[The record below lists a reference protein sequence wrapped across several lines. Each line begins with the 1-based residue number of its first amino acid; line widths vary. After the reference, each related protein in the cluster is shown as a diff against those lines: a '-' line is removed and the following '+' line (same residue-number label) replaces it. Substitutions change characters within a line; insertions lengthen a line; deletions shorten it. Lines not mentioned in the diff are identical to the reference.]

1 MLRKLTKQ
9 VDEKKQVEN
18 RTHVTFIGDSTIDN
32 RIWVDGLVSSYFKS
46 LIGIQR
52 CSHEEKVQQSHRL
65 FFKPNLSVIEH
76 FMDMSP
82 NYIVH
87 DFTNDGFTTK
97 DCLQGQLRD
106 KVFGEGRFSLFPH
119 VKFSPLVEGA
129 NSIKQSQH
137 IILSVG
143 GNNFREFLMTA
154 MNLEGSNR
162 RQYIKENFSDV
173 IKEMQQEY
181 IEILRKIRELNSQAQ
196 IILMTQYY
204 PSVVQNNYQIYQFM
218 HEVGKILNLGGSAHD
233 PLTVIHEIM
242 VQTYSNVLK
251 QISHENILVA
261 DITSSLDPLDIN
273 NHVHQ
278 IEPSSIG
285 GRKIAHALK
294 FLTSN
299 DSVRPG
305 RVYRFT
311 PNFFISP
318 TANHV
323 IHSDLDKWM
332 PLTPSELH
340 KGFEDLTRTES
351 QKKTFS
357 FSK

>member
-1 MLRKLTKQ
+1 MLRKLSKQ
-9 VDEKKQVEN
+9 VDEKKQIEN

-52 CSHEEKVQQSHRL
+52 GSHEEKVKQSHRL
-65 FFKPNLSVIEH
+65 FFKPDLSVIEH
-76 FMDMSP
+76 FIDMSP

-87 DFTNDGFTTK
+87 DYTNDGFTTK

-106 KVFGEGRFSLFPH
+106 KVFGEGRFSIFPH

-143 GNNFREFLMTA
+143 GNNFREFLMIA
-154 MNLEGSNR
+154 MSLKGSDR
-162 RQYIKENFSDV
+162 RHYIKENFSDV
-173 IKEMQQEY
+173 IEEMQKEY
-181 IEILRKIRELNSQAQ
+181 IEILGKINKINSRAQ

-204 PSVVQNNYQIYQFM
+204 PSVVQENYQIYQFM

-233 PLTVIHEIM
+233 PLAVIHEIM
-242 VQTYSNVLK
+242 IQTYSNILK
-251 QISHENILVA
+251 NIPNENILVA

-285 GRKIAHALK
+285 GRKIAQALK

-299 DSVRPG
+299 DSVKPG
-305 RVYRFT
+305 QVYRFA
-311 PNFFISP
+311 PQFFISP
-318 TANHV
+318 TASHV
-323 IHSDLDKWM
+323 VQCDFDKWV
-332 PLTPSELH
+332 PLTPTELH
-340 KGFEDLTRTES
+340 KGFESLTTMES
-351 QKKTFS
+351 QKTLGFGK
-357 FSK
+357 